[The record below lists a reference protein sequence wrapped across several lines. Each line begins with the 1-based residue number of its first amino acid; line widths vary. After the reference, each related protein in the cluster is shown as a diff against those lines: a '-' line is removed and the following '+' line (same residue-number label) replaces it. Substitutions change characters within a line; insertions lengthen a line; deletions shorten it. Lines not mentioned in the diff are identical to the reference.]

1 MISIVEVLKLDKNR
15 ASLAFR
21 KPTKTKADYDSQA
34 ARKVDSYRKISQ
46 RLVDKADVEGKPWG
60 SRKMK

>member
-1 MISIVEVLKLDKNR
+1 MISLYEVIKANR

-21 KPTKTKADYDSQA
+21 KPTKTKADYDSEA
-34 ARKVDSYRKISQ
+34 ERKVDSYRKISQ
-46 RLVDKADVEGKPWG
+46 KLVDKADVKGKPWG